1 MFHDAKESGEEQE
14 LGTDDLKFSDISVD
28 CGDPGCVHGVVELTA
43 QKRNPSHT
51 APAFPGWHSWAV
63 TAYQVTSITAAII
76 TKWFTLS
83 PSPAVSEDSFHS
95 HLSQYNFIPL

>member
-51 APAFPGWHSWAV
+51 APAFPRV
-63 TAYQVTSITAAII
+63 TQ
-76 TKWFTLS
+76 LS
-83 PSPAVSEDSFHS
+83 SDCLPS
-95 HLSQYNFIPL
+95 HLHHCSHHN

>member
-43 QKRNPSHT
+43 QKRNLSHT
-51 APAFPGWHSWAV
+51 APAFSG
-63 TAYQVTSITAAII
+63 
-76 TKWFTLS
+76 
-83 PSPAVSEDSFHS
+83 
-95 HLSQYNFIPL
+95 